1 MTIKHA
7 NNNNNSEYSL
17 HSFRSLGDKKTL
29 LEAASA
35 SMNGNAMM
43 TVILFLKVRA
53 SLRLNDS
60 RGLPVACSSVLHT
73 TADDRDV
80 QDTLSSNNFRAL
92 IAAHS
97 GASNLYLRYDAPPS
111 RVSC

>member
-1 MTIKHA
+1 MCPSNTQ
-7 NNNNNSEYSL
+7 NNNSEYSL

-60 RGLPVACSSVLHT
+60 RALPVACSSVLDT
-73 TADDRDV
+73 KADDRDV

-97 GASNLYLRYDAPPS
+97 EASNLYLRYHAPPS
-111 RVSC
+111 RVSG